1 MAAIGL
7 INANLEKVAIN
18 LQERAKKLKEQDNMQ
33 RGQEN
38 NRIIPVG
45 KQRKIKKTSGWVNK
59 WR

>member
-18 LQERAKKLKEQDNMQ
+18 LQERAKKLKEQDNIQ
-33 RGQEN
+33 GGQEN
-38 NRIIPVG
+38 NRIIPVE

>member
-1 MAAIGL
+1 
-7 INANLEKVAIN
+7 

-33 RGQEN
+33 GGQEN